1 MPSIKSRID
10 HAHPSAND
18 SLHASAVDSL
28 FGKVSSP
35 GCEFRARDMQV
46 DIMNKQELPDRITA
60 KLTIELDFAKEDQP
74 LIGEVLQNII
84 DSLGFS
90 SSGNGSRTMQ
100 SHYSYKLESNV
111 PSEPMTMD
119 HLLDLADQAI
129 EPGEPTAR
137 ERLAESMHPDYEE
150 ADAWWEGLTEP
161 QREWFINKYPNAKL
175 VTVAWAAHKQM
186 DFADRVVFQALK

>member
-1 MPSIKSRID
+1 
-10 HAHPSAND
+10 
-18 SLHASAVDSL
+18 
-28 FGKVSSP
+28 
-35 GCEFRARDMQV
+35 
-46 DIMNKQELPDRITA
+46 MNKQELPDRITA

-90 SSGNGSRTMQ
+90 SSGTGSRTMQ

-150 ADAWWEGLTEP
+150 ADAWWEGLTDA
-161 QREWFINKYPNAKL
+161 QREWFINKYPKAKL

>member
-1 MPSIKSRID
+1 
-10 HAHPSAND
+10 
-18 SLHASAVDSL
+18 
-28 FGKVSSP
+28 
-35 GCEFRARDMQV
+35 
-46 DIMNKQELPDRITA
+46 MNKQELPDRITA

-129 EPGEPTAR
+129 EPGDPTAR

-161 QREWFINKYPNAKL
+161 QREWFINKYPDAKL
-175 VTVAWAAHKQM
+175 VTVAWEAHKQM